1 IFRGI
6 NEESILPKKFS
17 FWKMLVIVIVS
28 VLIAGS
34 STVTVQPGP
43 CPNFDGAS
51 IDFNRMAGKWYEYA
65 NTYDQY
71 NGTLGCTNSDVFT
84 LENNIATLFTTSISK
99 STGNILAFESE
110 VSKRLPGN
118 ELNIVTH
125 IPLIGNHVLHYWAL
139 EVIPHSYGI
148 YLFCRNQGSNHVQS
162 IDIYTRNPTS
172 SVDIIGR
179 ARQLALKRGL
189 SVP

>member
-1 IFRGI
+1 
-6 NEESILPKKFS
+6 
-17 FWKMLVIVIVS
+17 MLVIVIVS

-43 CPNFDGAS
+43 
-51 IDFNRMAGKWYEYA
+51 
-65 NTYDQY
+65 
-71 NGTLGCTNSDVFT
+71 
-84 LENNIATLFTTSISK
+84 
-99 STGNILAFESE
+99 TGNILAFESE

-189 SVP
+189 SVPDSFVKFDNNCYL